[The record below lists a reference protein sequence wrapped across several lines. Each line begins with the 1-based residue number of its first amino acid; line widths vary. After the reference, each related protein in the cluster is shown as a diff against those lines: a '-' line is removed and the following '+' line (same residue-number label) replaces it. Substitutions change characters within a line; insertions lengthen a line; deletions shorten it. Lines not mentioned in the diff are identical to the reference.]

1 MPEPNVLYTVTA
13 VVVVGLVAW
22 VAVTLKTAKEPW
34 ARPLP
39 SGAVPAPE
47 PAPEKTEEP
56 KAEASE
62 KAAEPEAPAASSED
76 DKA

>member
-39 SGAVPAPE
+39 SAAVPAPE
-47 PAPEKTEEP
+47 PEKVEAAEEP

-62 KAAEPEAPAASSED
+62 KAAEAETAAPSED